1 VLTAPEQVADAD
13 VREAVRAHWLDGA
26 VAAVH
31 LPVGF
36 GAHHWEVADG
46 AGRRLFVTL
55 DALGERHSAESLE
68 GAYAGAAALSRA
80 GLRAVW
86 PSLPARTG
94 TFTVPFGGGAPQSG
108 RLSATGWLEGRT
120 PTEADAAAPRH
131 VDEVL
136 AVLASL
142 HRCSPPPGIP
152 EWAPRVAA
160 DFPRRL
166 RQRTA
171 SPWTR
176 GPFGEEARAAIVDRL
191 PDVDRWTRRYFA
203 LAEEADRHRDDWV
216 STHGEPHFANQV
228 VTPDGLRLVDWES
241 LALAPRERDLVD
253 AVDSGV
259 ATADSVGA
267 REEMLE
273 LFRLDWRLS
282 EIAEY
287 TAWFSGPHGRS
298 SDDRTALA
306 GLHEELRG
314 GGHSPS

>member
-1 VLTAPEQVADAD
+1 VLTPPDRVADAD
-13 VREAVRAHWLDGA
+13 VLDAVRAHWLDGA

-55 DALGERHSAESLE
+55 DALGDRHTGDSLE
-68 GAYAGAAALSRA
+68 GAYAGAAALARV

-86 PSLPARTG
+86 PPLRARTG
-94 TFTVPFGGGAPQSG
+94 TFTVRFGDGA
-108 RLSATGWLEGRT
+108 LSATGWLNGRT
-120 PTEADAAAPRH
+120 PTEADAAAPGH
-131 VDEVL
+131 VEEVL
-136 AVLASL
+136 AVLADL
-142 HRCSPPPGIP
+142 HGCAAPSGIP
-152 EWAPRVAA
+152 VWAPRVTA
-160 DFPRRL
+160 DFPSRL
-166 RQRTA
+166 RERTA
-171 SPWTR
+171 APWTR
-176 GPFGEEARAAIVDRL
+176 GPFGEEARAAVAGRL
-191 PDVDRWTRRYFA
+191 ATVERWTRDHLA
-203 LAEEADRHRDDWV
+203 LAAEADRHRDAWV
-216 STHGEPHFANQV
+216 ATHGEPHHANQV

-259 ATADSVGA
+259 ATAVTVDA
-267 REEMLE
+267 REPMLE

-287 TAWFSGPHGRS
+287 AAWFSGPHGRS

-306 GLHEELRG
+306 GLHEELG
-314 GGHSPS
+314 A